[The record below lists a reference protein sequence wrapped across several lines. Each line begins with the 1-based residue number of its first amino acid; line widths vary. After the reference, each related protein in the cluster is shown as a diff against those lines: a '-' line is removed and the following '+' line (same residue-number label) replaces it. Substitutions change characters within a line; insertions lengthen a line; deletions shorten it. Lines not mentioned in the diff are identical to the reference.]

1 MNPHLTFE
9 FSEIVGA
16 IYAVEM
22 LSESHLVKTDIK
34 HPIQVFSQE
43 LLEEYRRELSLS
55 SFLWHLR
62 PLLATTQDI
71 DKSLSLYY
79 KRQIVP
85 LLEKAIKSYKPHWK
99 KILPTLKQNIKYLVA
114 LWEKHGSN
122 ILNEISK
129 VSRHPWKVEEI
140 KAFIVEPI
148 AGEHG
153 DAFPEEG
160 ILTFEGVRLTSP
172 ESIIGFVHEIAH
184 INTLPPFRETL
195 EQKDI

>member
-1 MNPHLTFE
+1 MKNIVENYRYPPFYGTF
-9 FSEIVGA
+9 
-16 IYAVEM
+16 
-22 LSESHLVKTDIK
+22 
-34 HPIQVFSQE
+34 
-43 LLEEYRRELSLS
+43 
-55 SFLWHLR
+55 R